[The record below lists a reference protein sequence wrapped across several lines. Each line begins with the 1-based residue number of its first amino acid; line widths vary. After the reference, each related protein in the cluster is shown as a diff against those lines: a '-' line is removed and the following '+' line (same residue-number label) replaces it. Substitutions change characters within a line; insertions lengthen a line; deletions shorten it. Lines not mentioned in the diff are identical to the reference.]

1 MDEYQKYLLEES
13 KKLRA
18 AQSKASGPQ
27 DQPAAVNMKGMSRQE
42 KKLESQKKS
51 TQQVQHQAL
60 KKELQSMETQMKQL
74 EVQKQALI
82 ESMASMS
89 SGESAAHGAS
99 AKAKDAALEMAKS
112 AKALKEMESQLE
124 ALEEKWLDISQSL
137 EAMG

>member
-1 MDEYQKYLLEES
+1 
-13 KKLRA
+13 
-18 AQSKASGPQ
+18 
-27 DQPAAVNMKGMSRQE
+27 MKGMSRQE

-60 KKELQSMETQMKQL
+60 KKELQSMENQMKQL
-74 EVQKQALI
+74 EVQKHALI

-89 SGESAAHGAS
+89 SGESAALGAS